1 MVRKMQV
8 GSGVPYSAISPLDI
22 PTVIPPAAQSE
33 AYIISRLRKFYKEVG
48 VGGDDLEG
56 DLASEFAERRTDRRF
71 TDTKEMPMPTL
82 NMEVNAETG
91 ALDDGSFY
99 GGLGSGRAGL
109 GAAEQRDENQDE
121 FSSYRKARSTNY
133 HMSIGV
139 R

>member
-1 MVRKMQV
+1 MQV

-56 DLASEFAERRTDRRF
+56 DLASEFAERKSDRRF

-82 NMEVNAETG
+82 NMEVNAEMG